1 MNSLRWSPVESK
13 SYYEL
18 PWLLLVVF
26 FYKKLE
32 INKKTNKRNYRGY
45 PKIIQIGSNK
55 FKDILRKWHE
65 KLSSIK
71 QWIWE
76 IPPFQITKK
85 NICISQIFWVI
96 LDKKTFLKIAVIGK
110 LGKSLVL
117 LKGVTLSGILNN
129 WKKRFFCRLKQVVK
143 YYKWLRALI

>member
-1 MNSLRWSPVESK
+1 MKSLRWSPVESK

-76 IPPFQITKK
+76 IPPFQVTKK
-85 NICISQIFWVI
+85 KYLYFPDILGDSRQKNIFENCSNWEIRQIFSSI
-96 LDKKTFLKIAVIGK
+96 
-110 LGKSLVL
+110 
-117 LKGVTLSGILNN
+117 KGSDFVRDI
-129 WKKRFFCRLKQVVK
+129 K
-143 YYKWLRALI
+143 